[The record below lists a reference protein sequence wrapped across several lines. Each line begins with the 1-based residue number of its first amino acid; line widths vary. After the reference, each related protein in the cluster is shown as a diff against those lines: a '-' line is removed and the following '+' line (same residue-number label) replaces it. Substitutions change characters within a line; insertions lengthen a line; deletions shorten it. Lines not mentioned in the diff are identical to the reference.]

1 MSTASYYY
9 IYSALTQTTGALLAL
24 VGLFIVF
31 RLQLQRERIRAGYDG
46 LRLLLSPKSVSQGQ
60 VSGGILWKT
69 REELD
74 KIIEDMI
81 NKKED
86 ERWKR
91 IETEYNS
98 VKKHK
103 DILKYTREKGV
114 RIIYEIG
121 LIFIYYMLILHFNEK
136 IFSVERTTIF
146 LYTGLILCTV
156 VIFRILYFLKKC
168 IVPCKD
174 ELLI

>member
-1 MSTASYYY
+1 MNSTSYYY
-9 IYSALTQTTGALLAL
+9 IYSALTQVTGALLAL

-31 RLQLQRERIRAGYDG
+31 RLQLQRERIRAGYNG
-46 LRLLLSPKSVSQGQ
+46 MRLLLSPKSVSQGQ
-60 VSGGILWKT
+60 ISGGILWKT
-69 REELD
+69 RVELD

-81 NKKED
+81 RKKED

-91 IETEYNS
+91 IESEYNS

-121 LIFIYYMLILHFNEK
+121 LIFIYYVLILHFNEK
-136 IFSVERTTIF
+136 IFSVGYASIF
-146 LYTGLILCTV
+146 LYVGLILCGL
-156 VIFRILYFLKKC
+156 VILRILNFLKRC
-168 IVPCKD
+168 IVPYKD

>member
-1 MSTASYYY
+1 MLSTSYYY
-9 IYSALTQTTGALLAL
+9 IYSALTQVTGALLAL

-46 LRLLLSPKSVSQGQ
+46 LRLLLSPKSVSEGQ

-69 REELD
+69 RDELD
-74 KIIEDMI
+74 KIIEEMVER
-81 NKKED
+81 KKD

-103 DILKYTREKGV
+103 DILKYTREKGIG
-114 RIIYEIG
+114 IIYEIG
-121 LIFIYYMLILHFNEK
+121 LIFIYYVLILHFNEK
-136 IFSVERTTIF
+136 IFSVRQASIF
-146 LYTGLILCTV
+146 LYAGLILCVV
-156 VIFRILYFLKKC
+156 VILRILNFLKRC